1 MTIVTRRDNE
11 SFDSL
16 LRRFRK
22 KVNQDRI
29 KTEVRKR
36 RYFVTKGERA
46 RIAKRK
52 GIQKERQRQRK
63 QRRYYRRYG

>member
-1 MTIVTRRDNE
+1 MTFVIRREDE

-22 KVNQDRI
+22 KVNQDRL

-36 RYFVTKGERA
+36 RYFVTKGEQA

-52 GIQKERQRQRK
+52 GIQR
-63 QRRYYRRYG
+63 YRRQTRGNYRN

>member
-1 MTIVTRRDNE
+1 MTYVVRRNGE

-29 KTEVRKR
+29 KTELRKR
-36 RYFVTKGERA
+36 RYFVTKGESD

-52 GIQKERQRQRK
+52 GIQRA
-63 QRRYYRRYG
+63 QRRKRRNRRS

>member
-1 MTIVTRRDNE
+1 MTFVIRHEDE

-22 KVNQDRI
+22 KVNQDRL
-29 KTEVRKR
+29 KTELRKR
-36 RYFVTKGERA
+36 RYFVSKGEQA

-52 GIQKERQRQRK
+52 GVQRSRRK
-63 QRRYYRRYG
+63 NNSRYGD

>member
-1 MTIVTRRDNE
+1 MTYVTRRNNE

-16 LRRFRK
+16 FRRFRK

-29 KTEVRKR
+29 RTEVRKR

-52 GIQKERQRQRK
+52 GIQRS
-63 QRRYYRRYG
+63 RRRRRRTRYRYD

>member
-1 MTIVTRRDNE
+1 MTFVIRRDDE

-22 KVNQDRI
+22 KVNQDRL
-29 KTEVRKR
+29 KTELRKR
-36 RYFVTKGERA
+36 RYFITKGEAA

-52 GIQKERQRQRK
+52 GIQRSRRKKSSKYRERD
-63 QRRYYRRYG
+63 

>member
-1 MTIVTRRDNE
+1 MTYVFRREGE

-29 KTEVRKR
+29 KSELRKR
-36 RYFVTKGERA
+36 RYFVTKGERD

-52 GIQKERQRQRK
+52 GIQRA
-63 QRRYYRRYG
+63 QRRKRRNRRS

>member
-1 MTIVTRRDNE
+1 MTFVVRREDE

-22 KVNQDRI
+22 KVTQDEI
-29 KTEVRKR
+29 MSELRKR
-36 RYFVTKGERA
+36 RYHITKGEQE

-52 GIQKERQRQRK
+52 GIQRSI
-63 QRRYYRRYG
+63 RRRRRLTRNRN

>member
-1 MTIVTRRDNE
+1 MTFVTRREDE

-22 KVNQDRI
+22 KVNQDRL
-29 KTEVRKR
+29 KTELRKR
-36 RYFVTKGERA
+36 RYFVTKGEQA

-52 GIQKERQRQRK
+52 GIQRSRRK
-63 QRRYYRRYG
+63 SRTRNRY

>member
-1 MTIVTRRDNE
+1 MTFVIRREDE

-22 KVNQDRI
+22 KVNQDRL

-36 RYFVTKGERA
+36 RYFVTKGEQA

-52 GIQKERQRQRK
+52 GIQR
-63 QRRYYRRYG
+63 YRRRTRGNYRD

>member
-1 MTIVTRRDNE
+1 MTFVIAREGE

-22 KVNQDRI
+22 KVNRDRI
-29 KTEVRKR
+29 KTELRKR
-36 RYFVTKGERA
+36 RYFVTKGERD

-52 GIQKERQRQRK
+52 GIQRA
-63 QRRYYRRYG
+63 QRRKRRNRRS

>member
-1 MTIVTRRDNE
+1 MTFVIRRDDE

-22 KVNQDRI
+22 RVNQDKL
-29 KTEVRKR
+29 KTELRKR
-36 RYFVTKGERA
+36 RYFVTKGEKG

-52 GIQKERQRQRK
+52 GMQRARRK
-63 QRRYYRRYG
+63 NRNNFSR

>member
-1 MTIVTRRDNE
+1 MTYVVRRNGE

-29 KTEVRKR
+29 KTELRKR
-36 RYFVTKGERA
+36 RYFVTKGERD

-52 GIQKERQRQRK
+52 GIQRA
-63 QRRYYRRYG
+63 QRRKRRNRRS